1 MTVTNFNCC
10 LNPPPSNQ
18 NHGSSPSLPLKQNQ
32 ALAWNKYAHG
42 SWTNR
47 CVLGMSFIAIGLEM
61 GTLVSN
67 QNYEAIANA
76 MPSPL
81 EIEASSDQRVEKWS
95 DKRICPQPV
104 ADLLR
109 DQETIVPENLPRS
122 SAQRRWETVG
132 FSNEDAPA
140 VQMVVRKG
148 GNCFAM

>member
-32 ALAWNKYAHG
+32 SLAWNKYAHG

-47 CVLGMSFIAIGLEM
+47 CVLGMSCIAIGLEM

-81 EIEASSDQRVEKWS
+81 EIETSSDQRVAKWS
-95 DKRICPQPV
+95 DKRMCPQWSPNS
-104 ADLLR
+104 L
-109 DQETIVPENLPRS
+109 ETIAPENLPRP
-122 SAQRRWETVG
+122 SAQRRCETVG
-132 FSNEDAPA
+132 FANKDAPA

-148 GNCFAM
+148 GNCFAK